1 MTFQVE
7 IETTSRRI
15 DLDVIPSKDDQYYF
29 ASYMEESIY
38 EQMGFAE
45 HPEEFKAFWIAY
57 LEDYVNEEYDLSHF
71 LWKGPS
77 SQTFEGLSAMPGKD
91 YVTCIFGIEPDF
103 KYTTEI
109 HTERFSTKPRQGT
122 PVEGVTFEITAPQIS
137 SFGASI
143 NYKVAGPEVTW
154 LSFLQTKTN
163 FDADYEGD
171 ASKFLTAERDRFE
184 RTLIS
189 QGRTWSNYL
198 RTATDFDEQWD
209 ILDSETEYVI
219 VAAGISEDGAIITEP
234 SAPFVFATKKS
245 GTGVDIVQET
255 EHFRF
260 SITNLTGEKCRW
272 AVEPLETPGE
282 YDYMYAE
289 AMPLEAYPDVTG
301 TDDLT
306 QFGAI
311 VSDIF
316 NRNICREF
324 WYKPNPDNAMYLEAF
339 ELYYWKSFLTDPD
352 GFPMEYSFREWS
364 AEGYDMTQPNILIAF
379 PVHPQTDFDWSTFD
393 WENEVLP
400 QSTFGATEYIEFTA
414 PAAEPEPAPLTLPAS
429 VNPADRFA
437 YYRIMGR

>member
-282 YDYMYAE
+282 YEYMYAE

-339 ELYYWKSFLTDPD
+339 ELYYWKSFLTDPRMVGRGVRHD
-352 GFPMEYSFREWS
+352 PAQHPDRFP
-364 AEGYDMTQPNILIAF
+364 
-379 PVHPQTDFDWSTFD
+379 
-393 WENEVLP
+393 
-400 QSTFGATEYIEFTA
+400 GA
-414 PAAEPEPAPLTLPAS
+414 S
-429 VNPADRFA
+429 ADRLRLEHIRLGERSASPIHFRRNGVHRVHGTGCRA
-437 YYRIMGR
+437 RTRSALASRKRESRRPLRLLPHHGQVGNTR

>member
-198 RTATDFDEQWD
+198 RTCLLYTSD
-209 ILDSETEYVI
+209 
-219 VAAGISEDGAIITEP
+219 AA
-234 SAPFVFATKKS
+234 
-245 GTGVDIVQET
+245 
-255 EHFRF
+255 
-260 SITNLTGEKCRW
+260 
-272 AVEPLETPGE
+272 
-282 YDYMYAE
+282 
-289 AMPLEAYPDVTG
+289 
-301 TDDLT
+301 DD
-306 QFGAI
+306 
-311 VSDIF
+311 
-316 NRNICREF
+316 
-324 WYKPNPDNAMYLEAF
+324 
-339 ELYYWKSFLTDPD
+339 
-352 GFPMEYSFREWS
+352 
-364 AEGYDMTQPNILIAF
+364 
-379 PVHPQTDFDWSTFD
+379 
-393 WENEVLP
+393 
-400 QSTFGATEYIEFTA
+400 
-414 PAAEPEPAPLTLPAS
+414 
-429 VNPADRFA
+429 
-437 YYRIMGR
+437 